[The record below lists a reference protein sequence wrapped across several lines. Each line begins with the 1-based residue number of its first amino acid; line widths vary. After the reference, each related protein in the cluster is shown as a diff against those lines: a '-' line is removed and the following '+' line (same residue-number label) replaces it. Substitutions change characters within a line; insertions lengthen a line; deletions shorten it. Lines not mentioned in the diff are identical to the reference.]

1 MRTAYAIGLAVF
13 LATSPAMAQMII
25 GGDNDAA
32 RHEHHSQQDRAAARQ
47 DNAEAHRDAAMGN
60 YNGAALKEA
69 EAHHEW
75 RDANRQE
82 HRADHDSDHGFS
94 VQIGH

>member
-13 LATSPAMAQMII
+13 LAMSPAWRRSVV

-32 RHEHHSQQDRAAARQ
+32 RHEHHSEQDRAAARQ

-60 YNGAALKEA
+60 YNGAARKEA
-69 EAHHEW
+69 EAHHE
-75 RDANRQE
+75 
-82 HRADHDSDHGFS
+82 
-94 VQIGH
+94 